1 MELGDF
7 FGFGALKG
15 KRLWFPMV
23 ALVWVLH
30 GIAWIPSHLCHCSF
44 SVQISGAQAHQPGM
58 RSCLGIFCIFL
69 CCEGGKVYR
78 PVSSVRGHETNIK
91 ETLRSRVGQQ
101 LGCSTRIGNG
111 SRINLGEWQVLEL
124 KGLADDCHLV
134 ITFSSGCSDDDR
146 CIKGF
151 GLSFIL
157 RTESSKLLYHKVF
170 ELLGLLEDGGR

>member
-1 MELGDF
+1 MSFFLFLGT
-7 FGFGALKG
+7 KG
-15 KRLWFPMV
+15 QAPLFPNGCIS
-23 ALVWVLH
+23 L
-30 GIAWIPSHLCHCSF
+30 GIAWFPSQLCHCSF

-124 KGLADDCHLV
+124 KGLADDCYLV

-157 RTESSKLLYHKVF
+157 RTESSKLLYHKVL
-170 ELLGLLEDGGR
+170 ELLGLFEDGGR

>member
-111 SRINLGEWQVLEL
+111 SKINFGEWHVLEL
-124 KGLADDCHLV
+124 KGLADDCHSNY
-134 ITFSSGCSDDDR
+134 F
-146 CIKGF
+146 F
-151 GLSFIL
+151 L
-157 RTESSKLLYHKVF
+157 RLQ
-170 ELLGLLEDGGR
+170 